1 MDCQVVVALRC
12 AFSVPSGGDVT
23 MMGIDAGGGEKHDE
37 SQLTMDRT
45 NI

>member
-23 MMGIDAGGGEKHDE
+23 MMGMRVVERSMMKV
-37 SQLTMDRT
+37 
-45 NI
+45 N